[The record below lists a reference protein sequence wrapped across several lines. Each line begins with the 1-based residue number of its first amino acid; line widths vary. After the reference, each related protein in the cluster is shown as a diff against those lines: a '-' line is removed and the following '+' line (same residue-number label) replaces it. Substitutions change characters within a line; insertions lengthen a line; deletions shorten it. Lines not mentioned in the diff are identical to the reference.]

1 MFVVLWLYVLYTSKM
16 DALIA
21 LLIFFAIHVVIGVF
35 FHMKKQHL
43 LEGRLPDM
51 DDATV
56 TEWLNTMIQINTT
69 FDKVERV
76 KIRNPYFYVT
86 SDLLS
91 NKPIIHIHP
100 NATLYWKE
108 NPPMNIRTIQIK
120 LDSTGAATMTS
131 PITEIH
137 ILSSTP
143 PLYHPDHPNDFLTQ
157 LEKGLIGY
165 RIPMEYIPQ

>member
-1 MFVVLWLYVLYTSKM
+1 M
-16 DALIA
+16 DSLF
-21 LLIFFAIHVVIGVF
+21 IFILFTIIHVALGVF
-35 FHMKKQHL
+35 FHKKGRYL
-43 LEGRLPDM
+43 LEGRLPKNN
-51 DDATV
+51 DAYV
-56 TEWLNTMIQINTT
+56 LEWLNTMIQINTT

-86 SDLLS
+86 SDLLFD
-91 NKPIIHIHP
+91 KPMIHIHP

-108 NPPMNIRTIQIK
+108 HPPMNIYSIQIK
-120 LDSTGAATMTS
+120 LDWTGSDAMTS

-137 ILSSTP
+137 IRSSTAH
-143 PLYHPDHPNDFLTQ
+143 LYHYHHGYPNDFLTQ